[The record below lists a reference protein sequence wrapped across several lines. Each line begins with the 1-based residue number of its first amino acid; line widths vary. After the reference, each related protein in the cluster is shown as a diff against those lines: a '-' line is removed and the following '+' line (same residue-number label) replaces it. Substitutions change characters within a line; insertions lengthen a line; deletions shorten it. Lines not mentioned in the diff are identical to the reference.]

1 MNIVVREG
9 TIFDVPP
16 MVAVGKMMHEE
27 SDFAGCNWSDQKIT
41 KFGDRAVS
49 DPDFCFFIVEVDEEP
64 VGMIIGKVSP
74 FFFGDDLQLH
84 DYLWYVAPEHRGAS
98 AGAKLIEA
106 YVEFGKAKGVQ
117 QVGIKISTNVT
128 TGKTGKLLEKLN
140 FVHVGGMFRH
150 KV

>member
-1 MNIVVREG
+1 MSVVVREG
-9 TIFDVPP
+9 TIFDVPF

-27 SDFAGCNWSDQKIT
+27 SDFASFNWNNEKT
-41 KFGDRAVS
+41 TRFVDRAVS
-49 DPDFCFFIVEVDEEP
+49 DPDFCTFIVEVDGEP

-140 FVHVGGMFRH
+140 FVHVGGVFKF

>member
-1 MNIVVREG
+1 VSVVVREG
-9 TIFDVPP
+9 TIFDVPTLL
-16 MVAVGKMMHEE
+16 AAGKMMHEE
-27 SDFAGCNWSDQKIT
+27 SDFASFNWNNEKAT
-41 KFGDRAVS
+41 RFADRAVS
-49 DPDFCFFIVEVDEEP
+49 DPDFCVFIVEVDGEP
-64 VGMIIGKVSP
+64 VGMIMGKVSP

-140 FVHVGGMFRH
+140 FVHVGGMFKH